1 VIITDGRFIMGI
13 GIGILF
19 TLLFINSFS
28 APDLSP
34 LEIETRARAMGMIY
48 EDEIKAISDN

>member
-1 VIITDGRFIMGI
+1 MGI

-19 TLLFINSFS
+19 TLLFLNSFS
-28 APDLSP
+28 SSDLSP

-48 EDEIKAISDN
+48 KDEIKAISDN

>member
-48 EDEIKAISDN
+48 KDEIKAISDN